1 MEDDW
6 QALKDPLRSPRFTT
20 AEKAALAYAEKATRG
35 SANTAGAEV
44 EAMKPHF
51 NEPQMVDIV
60 ATVAL
65 ANLTNRVTGPLELE
79 LEFAPQ
85 KI

>member
-1 MEDDW
+1 M
-6 QALKDPLRSPRFTT
+6 

-35 SANTAGAEV
+35 SANTVGAEV
-44 EAMKPHF
+44 EALKPHF
-51 NEPQMVDIV
+51 NQPQVVDIV

-65 ANLTNRVTGPLELE
+65 ANLTNRITGPLELD
-79 LEFAPQ
+79 LEFPPL